1 MIAVI
6 ATLYIKPGM
15 AEEFVAA
22 FAVRRARVLATEPDV
37 LQYELY
43 QAPQQ
48 PLEFVVIERFTSRA
62 RRSWK
67 RSPAAPARWSAPPEA
82 RSTHSQLL
90 HRSENRCATATSADV

>member
-62 RRSWK
+62 AYRAHI
-67 RSPAAPARWSAPPEA
+67 AASRDHQRMMACFALPPVAQELDEIA
-82 RSTHSQLL
+82 GCAGTVVST
-90 HRSENRCATATSADV
+90 A